1 MLLFGHIGP
10 AAFLAQRLR
19 LPVLATMFFAIL
31 PDLVDKPLYV
41 VGLAPAARWIAHTV
55 LFLVVVSAALH
66 LLGRRQLALTAFF
79 GIASHYVLDLRFF
92 LPLFYPFVQYEWP
105 TAYLGP
111 ALDSIAL
118 LFEAFGLIFIIM
130 AADDLQRELS
140 VITFN
145 IKKLGRKGK

>member
-19 LPVLATMFFAIL
+19 LHVLATMFFAIL
-31 PDLVDKPLYV
+31 PDLIDKPLYV
-41 VGLAPAARWIAHTV
+41 IGVAPAARWIAHTI
-55 LFLVVVSAALH
+55 LFLVVVSGSLH
-66 LLGRRQLALTAFF
+66 LLAKKQLALSAFF

-105 TAYLGP
+105 TAYVGP
-111 ALDSIAL
+111 ALDSVAL
-118 LFEAFGLIFIIM
+118 LFEAFGLVFI
-130 AADDLQRELS
+130 AAAHEDLRRELA

-145 IKKLGRKGK
+145 VQKRLWR